1 MKNNKEETPSLVERL
16 RQHLASIKLGFK
28 GPSIVEAYDS
38 PYCSACGGCG
48 EEGCC
53 SPLICKQSG
62 SGDYCSTYL
71 DDLQFGYRMYR
82 DLMKLLDD
90 DENYKQQLDE
100 LFEKNYNIIY
110 RKDEK

>member
-16 RQHLASIKLGFK
+16 RQHLASISREELDKEWEEITKLGFK

-53 SPLICKQSG
+53 SPLMCKQSDN
-62 SGDYCSTYL
+62 GDYCSTYL
-71 DDLQFGYRMYR
+71 DDL
-82 DLMKLLDD
+82 
-90 DENYKQQLDE
+90 
-100 LFEKNYNIIY
+100 
-110 RKDEK
+110 